1 METEFSRKPSGNAPF
16 SEADHTLGVRQKEA
30 ADMRQRAIQWLFV
43 VLPFLFLWGV
53 LINQLRVEWQVNPQ
67 YSYGWVVPLLCL
79 ALVLPRWQEARQG
92 RNEIAKISGQA
103 FDLGSPTSAPW
114 LIVVIFASLAFLW
127 LPTRLFQEANPE
139 WRLVSWAL
147 GVEVV
152 AMTLCAISL
161 DKGQGWMRQVAFPI
175 CFFLVAVPW
184 PTPVEATVIQSLTR
198 LNSAVVIE
206 VLGWFGIPAIQH
218 GNLIE
223 VATGTVGID
232 EACSGIR
239 SLQSTLMVSLFLGE
253 FYRMSGW
260 RRWGLLPV
268 GFILAMALNVC
279 RMSFLT
285 IVAAKKG
292 VAAIAQ
298 YHDPAGVTIALACT
312 VGLWGL
318 ALLFSKKLKSETLK
332 TEIGG
337 QISASQKSE
346 PPPPSVLRPLSS
358 NLCLPTSDLR
368 PPTSDLC
375 PPTSVFRPLTSSLF
389 PLSLAL
395 LAWLVLV
402 EAGVESWY
410 RWHEARLPKSV
421 VWSVEWPRSNATY
434 SELKLSPKTQQLLR
448 YDAGGSG
455 VWREA
460 DGTLWQMIYLR
471 WLPGRIAVYLAKT
484 HTPDVCLPAAGRTV
498 EANPD
503 LEYLPVNGLR
513 LPFRTYT
520 MNETGRTSYVFYCLW
535 QDRALERF
543 FQKMDLSDY
552 GNRLSAVSE
561 GKRNLG
567 QRSLEIIISGYAD
580 FAQAKTALMRQLQT
594 MIKID
599 KREGN

>member
-1 METEFSRKPSGNAPF
+1 M
-16 SEADHTLGVRQKEA
+16 
-30 ADMRQRAIQWLFV
+30 IQWFFE

-67 YSYGWVVPLLCL
+67 YSYGWVVPFLCL
-79 ALVLPRWQEARQG
+79 ALLLPRWQAAQQS
-92 RNEIAKISGQA
+92 RNEKARINGQTS
-103 FDLGSPTSAPW
+103 DLGPPTSTPCFFVA
-114 LIVVIFASLAFLW
+114 L
-127 LPTRLFQEANPE
+127 QESNPE

-147 GVEVV
+147 AVEVV
-152 AMTLCAISL
+152 GLTLCAISL
-161 DKGQGWMRQVAFPI
+161 EKGRGWMRQVAFPI

-223 VATGTVGID
+223 VVTGTVGID

-368 PPTSDLC
+368 PPTSALC
-375 PPTSVFRPLTSSLF
+375 PPTSVVRPLTSSLF

-421 VWSVEWPRSNATY
+421 LWSMEWPRDNPTFS
-434 SELKLSPKTQQLLR
+434 QLPIGEKVTRMLR
-448 YDAGGSG
+448 YDEGSI
-455 VWREA
+455 VAWRENN
-460 DGTLWQMIYLR
+460 GTQWQMSYFR
-471 WLPGRIAVYLAKT
+471 WLPGRIAVHLAKS
-484 HTPDVCLPAAGRTV
+484 HTPEVCLAAAGHTFDMLPNL
-498 EANPD
+498 A
-503 LEYLPVNGLR
+503 YLSVRGLK
-513 LPFRTYT
+513 LPFREYIL
-520 MNETGRTSYVFYCLW
+520 NEGSEPAFVFYCLW
-535 QDRALERF
+535 EDRGQEQA
-543 FQKMDLSDY
+543 FQTTMLSY
-552 GNRLSAVSE
+552 GNRLDPVLQ
-561 GKRNLG
+561 GRRNVG
-567 QRSLEIIISGYAD
+567 QRSLEIVVRGYRDLGEAQNGVIGELNKFVRISKAG
-580 FAQAKTALMRQLQT
+580 AKSG
-594 MIKID
+594 K
-599 KREGN
+599 